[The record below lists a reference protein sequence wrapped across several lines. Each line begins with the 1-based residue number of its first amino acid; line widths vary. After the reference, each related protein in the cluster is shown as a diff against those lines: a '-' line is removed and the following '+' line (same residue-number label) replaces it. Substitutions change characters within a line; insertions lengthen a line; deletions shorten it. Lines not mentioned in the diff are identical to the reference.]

1 MDYSAILQRIQKE
14 VAELYGQGK
23 VADYI
28 PALAKV
34 QPQKFGMAVKLV
46 SGEEYSVGDSTDPF
60 SIQSISKVITLSL
73 YIRKHGLEMGDRVG
87 VEPSG
92 TAFNSLVQLEYEQGI
107 PRNPFINAGAI
118 VIIDGLMSLYPDIK
132 QRMLEFVRKNGGNNS
147 IGFDE
152 EVAASE
158 YATGFRNFALANF
171 MKSYGNIY
179 NDIHSVLDAYFHQCS
194 IAMSCEDLVRCFYF
208 LANEGVTADTQR
220 ILSRRETKRVNAI
233 MLTCGTYDA
242 VGDFAFRVG
251 IPAKSGVGG
260 GILGIIPKQMSIAVW
275 SPELNP
281 QGNSVIGMKAMELF
295 TTYTG
300 ISIF

>member
-1 MDYSAILQRIQKE
+1 MNYNAILQRIQKE
-14 VAELYGQGK
+14 ISGLFGTGK

-34 QPQKFGMAVKLV
+34 SPNKFGMAIKLTG
-46 SGEEYSVGDSTDPF
+46 GEEYTIGDATTPF
-60 SIQSISKVITLSL
+60 SIQSISKLIILTLYL
-73 YIRKHGLEMGDRVG
+73 KKYGLEIGNRVG

-92 TAFNSLVQLEYEQGI
+92 GAFNSLVQLEYENGI

-118 VIIDGLMSLYPDIK
+118 VLTDGLLSIYPDIK
-132 QRMLEFVRKNGGNNS
+132 ERVLEFARVNSNNKAVY
-147 IGFDE
+147 FDE
-152 EVAASE
+152 EVAKSE
-158 YATGFRNFALANF
+158 HDTGFRNFALANF
-171 MKSYGNIY
+171 MKSYENIS
-179 NDIHSVLDAYFHQCS
+179 NDVSLVLDAYFHYCS
-194 IAMSCEDLVRCFYF
+194 ITMSCIDIARCFYY
-208 LANEGVTADTQR
+208 LANGGTSLDGQH
-220 ILSRRETKRVNAI
+220 IISSRETKRVNAI

-260 GILGIIPKQMSIAVW
+260 GIIGIIPGKMSIAVW
-275 SPELNP
+275 SPELNT

-300 ISIF
+300 ISVF

>member
-1 MDYSAILQRIQKE
+1 MNYIAILQRIQKDI
-14 VAELYGQGK
+14 AELFGSGK

-34 QPQKFGMAVKLV
+34 NSQKFGMAIKLID
-46 SGEEYSVGDSTDPF
+46 GEEYTIGDASEAF
-60 SIQSISKVITLSL
+60 SIQSISKLVILSL
-73 YIRKHGLEMGDRVG
+73 YIRKYGLEIGNRVG

-92 TAFNSLVQLEYEQGI
+92 TAFNSLVQLEFEHGI

-118 VIIDGLMSLYPDIK
+118 VLTDGLMSIYPDIK
-132 QRMLEFVRKNGGNNS
+132 QRVLDFVRKNSDNVN
-147 IGFDE
+147 INFDK
-152 EVAASE
+152 EVAQSE
-158 YATGFRNFALANF
+158 WDTGYRNFALANF
-171 MKSYGNIY
+171 IKSYGNIDHNV
-179 NDIHSVLDAYFHQCS
+179 NDVLEAYFNHCS
-194 IAMSCEDLVRCFYF
+194 LSMSCVDLARCFYF
-208 LANEGVTADTQR
+208 LANEGVLHSKER
-220 ILSRRETKRVNAI
+220 ILSPRETKRVNAI

-260 GILGIIPKQMSIAVW
+260 GIIGIIPKKMSVAVW
-275 SPELNP
+275 SPELNE
-281 QGNSVIGMKAMELF
+281 QGNSIIGMKAMELF

>member
-1 MDYSAILQRIQKE
+1 MDYNTILQRIQEK
-14 VAELYGQGK
+14 VSALYGQGK

-34 QPQKFGMAVKLV
+34 PSRKFGMAVKLI
-46 SGEEYSVGDSTDPF
+46 SGEEYIIGDAAEAF
-60 SIQSISKVITLSL
+60 SIQSISKLITLSL
-73 YIRKHGLEMGDRVG
+73 YIRKYGLEIGNRVG

-92 TAFNSLVQLEYEQGI
+92 TSFNSLVQLEYEQGI

-118 VIIDGLMSLYPDIK
+118 VLTDGLMSIYPDIK
-132 QRMLEFVRKNGGNNS
+132 ERVLKFAQTNSNNDKIS
-147 IGFDE
+147 YNE
-152 EVAASE
+152 EVAISE
-158 YATGFRNFALANF
+158 LDTGFRNYALANL
-171 MKSYGNIY
+171 MKSFGNIEH
-179 NDIHSVLDAYFHQCS
+179 DISAVLDAYFYHCS
-194 IAMSCEDLVRCFYF
+194 IPMSCIDLVRCFYF
-208 LANEGVTADTQR
+208 LANEGVPLSGQR
-220 ILSRRETKRVNAI
+220 ILSPRETKRINAI

-251 IPAKSGVGG
+251 VPAKSGVGG
-260 GILGIIPKQMSIAVW
+260 GIVGIIPHKMSIAVW
-275 SPELNP
+275 SPELNA